1 MTDQECTVDR
11 TLSPL
16 QPLDAGLLGVC
27 VCLSV
32 LECVNA
38 LLRLPEF
45 ICLVSSG
52 ATPFY
57 SFHAKVSPRRPPLL
71 SCLLFCLSL
80 SVRFRL
86 FGQKDEQ
93 KQSLSHRKSA
103 AWAQGACRHI
113 VELDAASH
121 AEFICFTDVARMHTQ
136 SELPC
141 SLSQW
146 WCICSHGACVHMLER
161 TGRLT
166 STLLRVL
173 SQQLLLRVQG
183 WEVRGHYLLCAFG
196 FISMDNLHSHMSLR
210 HGDGPT
216 REGRRRMVLLVKPAT
231 FYQEVREFRS
241 TV

>member
-1 MTDQECTVDR
+1 
-11 TLSPL
+11 
-16 QPLDAGLLGVC
+16 
-27 VCLSV
+27 
-32 LECVNA
+32 
-38 LLRLPEF
+38 
-45 ICLVSSG
+45 
-52 ATPFY
+52 
-57 SFHAKVSPRRPPLL
+57 
-71 SCLLFCLSL
+71 
-80 SVRFRL
+80 
-86 FGQKDEQ
+86 
-93 KQSLSHRKSA
+93 
-103 AWAQGACRHI
+103 
-113 VELDAASH
+113 
-121 AEFICFTDVARMHTQ
+121 MHTQ

-183 WEVRGHYLLCAFG
+183 WEVRGHYLLCAFA

-231 FYQEVREFRS
+231 FLPRSKRIQEHSITHRHTQQWQYTSTFSWKIGLWNDGARGQRDVGFVFFQGEVTKVDSKGLREFNLGKTQQKLECVYVGLFCVCVS
-241 TV
+241 SKTYSIETKNCIMFEKTVEIAVLSLIKDRYL